1 MKRLPLEG
9 RLIGNWEILSYIGS
23 FNKKSFYQCRCKKCG
38 QIKPVRADKLV
49 AGRSK
54 QCAECRQGERL
65 PLIIV
70 RDGEEDT

>member
-9 RLIGNWEILSYIGS
+9 QLIGDWEILSYIGS
-23 FNKKSFYQCRCKKCG
+23 FNKKSFYQCRCRKCG

-54 QCAECRQGERL
+54 QCVECSQSEKHRFT
-65 PLIIV
+65 IA
-70 RDGEEDT
+70 RDGEDGT

>member
-9 RLIGNWEILSYIGS
+9 QQIGNWEILSYIGS

-49 AGRSK
+49 AGKSK
-54 QCAECRQGERL
+54 QCVACSQSERF
-65 PLIIV
+65 PLTIV
-70 RDGEEDT
+70 RDGEEGI